1 MDLKRKKIG
10 VLMGGLSGE
19 REVSLSSGEQVYQ
32 ALIRKGYRA
41 MKVEISDADQL
52 VSQLPQIQVAF
63 ICLHGGFGEDGTL
76 QLLLELLNIPYVGS
90 RPLACALAMDKLA
103 AKRAFQSAGLPTA
116 PWLEYRREPWAAWSE
131 RVKKTIGFP
140 CVVKPVHEGSSLGVQ
155 IIRSAEDLIPA
166 CAATKR
172 QYREFFVE
180 SYIPG
185 KEITAG
191 VLLID
196 GEDRVLPLLEL
207 RPKREFYDYEAK
219 YTPGLTDFIVPADL
233 NDAMTRNVQEIAL
246 RAFQTLGCS
255 GFARVDLRVTEGHEP
270 FLLEVNTYPGLTPT
284 SDLPQMA
291 QAASIS
297 FDDLVERMLQ
307 TAVEKLK
314 TPVAS
319 VS

>member
-1 MDLKRKKIG
+1 MDLQRKKIG

-32 ALIRKGYRA
+32 ALIRKGYQA

-52 VSQLPQIQVAF
+52 VSQLTQIQVAF

-116 PWLEYRREPWAAWSE
+116 SWLEYRREPWAVWSE
-131 RVKKTIGFP
+131 RVKKTTGFP
-140 CVVKPVHEGSSLGVQ
+140 CVVKPIREGSSLGVQ
-155 IIRSAEDLIPA
+155 IIRSAEGLIPA

-172 QYREFFVE
+172 KYREFFVE
-180 SYIPG
+180 SYIPD

-191 VLLID
+191 ILQID
-196 GEDRVLPLLEL
+196 GEDHVLPLLEL

-219 YTPGLTDFIVPADL
+219 YTPGLTEFIVPAGL
-233 NDAMTRNVQEIAL
+233 NDETTRRVQEIAL
-246 RAFQTLGCS
+246 KAYQTLGCG
-255 GFARVDLRVTEGHEP
+255 GFARVDLRVTMQNEVS
-270 FLLEVNTYPGLTPT
+270 LLEINTYPGMTPT

-291 QAASIS
+291 EAAGIS
-297 FDDLVERMLQ
+297 FDELVERMLQ
-307 TAVEKLK
+307 TATGKLK
-314 TPVAS
+314 IPVGP
-319 VS
+319 